1 MNNFETNQNKNR
13 QETFSNEQENI
24 EFKKTS
30 KEEFLNKL
38 KNSITQTSEIRNK
51 VKEDTA
57 HLNKLRETL
66 GLTQTE
72 DTPSITATKRYLS
85 NLEKEQNILRT
96 EVIGSKDYSVNDL
109 EGIVGENQKH
119 MGYEIAT
126 KNNLLYEKD
135 SSDRQRSY
143 TENKVA
149 LNNKI
154 RDTAD
159 RINKGGM
166 QMSDEEWNT
175 KKQEEAQ
182 EEQNYTT
189 EFNKKL
195 SDFDEKIKRQE
206 EEEKKAIEDSRKKLE
221 EIDPNER
228 HDTFFGRDD
237 NVRAKEKSDKEYWD
251 NYENTV
257 TGMNELLGYKPVDAQ
272 KYKLQLEKEMTEQGK
287 TKEEIEE
294 RWGNVLQNGKTFYN
308 L

>member
-38 KNSITQTSEIRNK
+38 KNSITQTSEIKNK

-57 HLNKLRETL
+57 QLNKLRQTL

-85 NLEKEQNILRT
+85 SLEKEQNILRT

-143 TENKVA
+143 IEKKEV
-149 LNNKI
+149 LNNKT
-154 RDTAD
+154 RDTAA
-159 RINKGGM
+159 RIHKGGM

-175 KKQEEAQ
+175 KKQEEVQ
-182 EEQNYTT
+182 EERNYATQL
-189 EFNKKL
+189 NKNL
-195 SDFDEKIKRQE
+195 SDFDEKIKRKNEVEKE
-206 EEEKKAIEDSRKKLE
+206 EAKKRNE
-221 EIDPNER
+221 EIDLNKGF
-228 HDTFFGRDD
+228 DTFFGRDD
-237 NVRAKEKSDKEYWD
+237 NIRAKEKSDKKYWD

-294 RWGNVLQNGKTFYN
+294 RWGDVLQNGKTFYN